1 MRAVN
6 SGNTYTIYDNSIQ
19 LLTALPPQTY
29 LVCFDKQQGFF
40 LTKYADIKVSEKMYG
55 VHNAKLTK
63 VMSAFTNFE
72 RNLGV
77 ILSGDKGIGKSSFAK
92 LLAVECVNSN
102 IPVVVVNTYIP
113 GIAEYLASFDQ
124 TVMVLFDEFDKTF
137 KTSNNNG
144 SDAQA
149 EMLTLFD
156 GLAQGKKMFVI
167 TCNNLTGLNDFLVN
181 RPGRFHY
188 HFRFGYPTA
197 DDVRE
202 YLVDKVDKEFHSE
215 ISKVVSFS
223 RKIDLNYDCLRAI
236 AFELNSGIPFKEA
249 ILDLNIIRTNDRI
262 YHMYIC
268 KVYLSNGEVWELK
281 ESVDMFKADE
291 KQALWFGDKICGAS
305 SCFHVDFDAQKLD
318 YNPVTAIFST
328 ESFEDNDYGFDAEEF
343 YSDKQKARFEEIK
356 DIKPVKLELIK
367 VQTNSNIHYC
377 V

>member
-19 LLTALPPQTY
+19 LLTSLPAQTY
-29 LVCFDKQQGFF
+29 LVNFDKHSGFF
-40 LTKYADIKVSEKMYG
+40 LTKYMDITVSEKMYG

-63 VMSAFTNFE
+63 VMAAFNSFE

-92 LLAVECVNSN
+92 LLAVECIRTG
-102 IPVVVVNTYIP
+102 IPVIVVNTYIP

-137 KTSNNNG
+137 KVSNNG
-144 SDAQA
+144 VDAQA

-156 GLAQGKKMFVI
+156 GLAQGKKMFVV
-167 TCNNLTGLNDFLVN
+167 TCNSLTGLNDFLVN

-197 DDVRE
+197 EDIRE
-202 YLVDKVDKEFHSE
+202 YLSDKVNKEFHSE
-215 ISKVVSFS
+215 INKVVSFS

-236 AFELNSGIPFKEA
+236 AFELNTGISFKEA
-249 ILDLNIIRTNDRI
+249 ILDLNIVRDNHN
-262 YHMYIC
+262 YSNNYIC
-268 KVYLSNGEVWELK
+268 KLYLNNGEIWEK
-281 ESVDMFKADE
+281 RDSIDMFSENKE
-291 KQALWFGDKICGAS
+291 EIWFDDKNYATD
-305 SCFHVDFDAQKLD
+305 CFRVRIKPKELD
-318 YNPVTAIFST
+318 YDPVTMVFST
-328 ESFEDNDYGFDAEEF
+328 TNIPKEDIYIDRDEYYGENAE
-343 YSDKQKARFEEIK
+343 ARIK
-356 DIKPVKLELIK
+356 ELTAATVIKVELIK
-367 VQTNSNIHYC
+367 IQTTSGLHYI

>member
-19 LLTALPPQTY
+19 LLTSLPAQTY
-29 LVCFDKQQGFF
+29 LVNFDKNSGFF
-40 LTKYADIKVSEKMYG
+40 LTKYMDITVSEKMYG

-63 VMSAFTNFE
+63 VMAAFDSFE

-92 LLAVECVNSN
+92 LLAVECVRTG
-102 IPVVVVNTYIP
+102 IPVIVVNTYIP

-137 KTSNNNG
+137 KVSNNG
-144 SDAQA
+144 VDAQA

-156 GLAQGKKMFVI
+156 GLAQGKKMFVV
-167 TCNNLTGLNDFLVN
+167 TCNSLTGLNDFLVN

-197 DDVRE
+197 EDIRE
-202 YLVDKVDKEFHSE
+202 YLSDKVNKEFHSE
-215 ISKVVSFS
+215 INKVVSFS

-236 AFELNSGIPFKEA
+236 AFELNTGIPFKEA
-249 ILDLNIIRTNDRI
+249 ILDLNIVRDNHN
-262 YHMYIC
+262 YSNNYIC
-268 KVYLSNGEVWELK
+268 KLYLNNGEIWEK
-281 ESVDMFKADE
+281 RDSIDMFSENKE
-291 KQALWFGDKICGAS
+291 EIWFDDKNYATD
-305 SCFHVDFDAQKLD
+305 CFRVRIKPKELD
-318 YNPVTAIFST
+318 YDPVTMVFST
-328 ESFEDNDYGFDAEEF
+328 TNIPQEDIYIDRDEYYGENAE
-343 YSDKQKARFEEIK
+343 ARIK
-356 DIKPVKLELIK
+356 ELTAATVIKVELIK
-367 VQTNSNIHYC
+367 IQTTSGLHYI

>member
-19 LLTALPPQTY
+19 LLTSLPAQTY
-29 LVCFDKQQGFF
+29 LVNFDKHSGFF
-40 LTKYADIKVSEKMYG
+40 LTKYMDITVSEKMYG

-63 VMSAFTNFE
+63 VMAAFNGFE

-92 LLAVECVNSN
+92 LLAVECIRTG
-102 IPVVVVNTYIP
+102 IPVIVVNTYIP

-137 KTSNNNG
+137 KVSNNG
-144 SDAQA
+144 VDAQA

-156 GLAQGKKMFVI
+156 GLAQGKKMFVV
-167 TCNNLTGLNDFLVN
+167 TCNSLTGLNDFLVN

-197 DDVRE
+197 EDIRE
-202 YLVDKVDKEFHSE
+202 YLSDKVDKKFHSE
-215 ISKVVSFS
+215 INKVVSFS

-236 AFELNSGIPFKEA
+236 AFELNTGISFKEA
-249 ILDLNIIRTNDRI
+249 ILDLNIVRDNHN
-262 YHMYIC
+262 YSNNYIC
-268 KVYLSNGEVWELK
+268 KLYFNNGEIWEK
-281 ESVDMFKADE
+281 RDSIDMFSENKE
-291 KQALWFGDKICGAS
+291 EIWFDDKNYATD
-305 SCFHVDFDAQKLD
+305 CFRVRIKPKELD
-318 YNPVTAIFST
+318 YDPVTMVFST
-328 ESFEDNDYGFDAEEF
+328 TNIPQEDIYIDRDEYYGENAE
-343 YSDKQKARFEEIK
+343 ARIK
-356 DIKPVKLELIK
+356 ELTAATVIKVELIK
-367 VQTNSNIHYC
+367 IQTTSGLHYI

>member
-19 LLTALPPQTY
+19 LLTSLPAQTY
-29 LVCFDKQQGFF
+29 LVNFDKHSGFF
-40 LTKYADIKVSEKMYG
+40 LTKYMDITVSEKMYG

-63 VMSAFTNFE
+63 VMAAFNGFE

-92 LLAVECVNSN
+92 LLAVECIRTG
-102 IPVVVVNTYIP
+102 IPVIVVNTYIP

-137 KTSNNNG
+137 KVSNNG
-144 SDAQA
+144 VDAQA

-156 GLAQGKKMFVI
+156 GLAQGKKMFVV
-167 TCNNLTGLNDFLVN
+167 TCNSLTGLNDFLVN

-197 DDVRE
+197 EDIRE
-202 YLVDKVDKEFHSE
+202 YLSDKVNKEFHSE
-215 ISKVVSFS
+215 INKVVSFS

-236 AFELNSGIPFKEA
+236 AFELNTGISFKEA
-249 ILDLNIIRTNDRI
+249 ILDLNIVRDNHN
-262 YHMYIC
+262 YSNNYIC
-268 KVYLSNGEVWELK
+268 KLYLNNGEIWEK
-281 ESVDMFKADE
+281 RDSIDMFSENKE
-291 KQALWFGDKICGAS
+291 EIWFDDKNYATD
-305 SCFHVDFDAQKLD
+305 CFRVRINPKELD
-318 YNPVTAIFST
+318 YDPVTMVFST
-328 ESFEDNDYGFDAEEF
+328 TNIPQEDIYIDRDEYYGENAE
-343 YSDKQKARFEEIK
+343 ARIK
-356 DIKPVKLELIK
+356 ELTAATVIKVELIK
-367 VQTNSNIHYC
+367 IQTTSGLHYI

>member
-19 LLTALPPQTY
+19 LLTSLPAQTY
-29 LVCFDKQQGFF
+29 LVNFDKHSGFF
-40 LTKYADIKVSEKMYG
+40 LTKYMDITVSEKMYG

-63 VMSAFTNFE
+63 VMAAFNGFE

-92 LLAVECVNSN
+92 LLAVECIRTG
-102 IPVVVVNTYIP
+102 IPVIVVNTYIP

-137 KTSNNNG
+137 KVSNNG
-144 SDAQA
+144 VDAQA

-156 GLAQGKKMFVI
+156 GLAQGKKMFVV
-167 TCNNLTGLNDFLVN
+167 TCNSLTGLNDFLVN

-197 DDVRE
+197 EDIRE
-202 YLVDKVDKEFHSE
+202 YLSDKVNKEFHSE
-215 ISKVVSFS
+215 INKVVSFS

-236 AFELNSGIPFKEA
+236 AFELNTGISFKEA
-249 ILDLNIIRTNDRI
+249 ILDLNIVRDNHN
-262 YHMYIC
+262 YSNNYIC
-268 KVYLSNGEVWELK
+268 KLYLNNGEIWEKRDSIDMVSENK
-281 ESVDMFKADE
+281 EE
-291 KQALWFGDKICGAS
+291 IWFDDKNYATD
-305 SCFHVDFDAQKLD
+305 CFRVRIKPKELD
-318 YNPVTAIFST
+318 YDPVTMVFST
-328 ESFEDNDYGFDAEEF
+328 TNIPKEDIYIDRDEYYGENAE
-343 YSDKQKARFEEIK
+343 ARIK
-356 DIKPVKLELIK
+356 ELTAATVIKVELIK
-367 VQTNSNIHYC
+367 IQTTSGLHYI

>member
-19 LLTALPPQTY
+19 LLTSLPAQTY
-29 LVCFDKQQGFF
+29 LVNFDKHSGFF
-40 LTKYADIKVSEKMYG
+40 LTKYMDITVSEKMYG

-63 VMSAFTNFE
+63 VMAAFDSFE

-92 LLAVECVNSN
+92 LLAVECVRTG
-102 IPVVVVNTYIP
+102 IPVIVVNTYIP

-137 KTSNNNG
+137 KVSNNG
-144 SDAQA
+144 VDAQA

-156 GLAQGKKMFVI
+156 GLAQGKKMFVV
-167 TCNNLTGLNDFLVN
+167 TCNSLTGLNDFLVN

-197 DDVRE
+197 EDIRE
-202 YLVDKVDKEFHSE
+202 YLSDKVNKEFHSE
-215 ISKVVSFS
+215 INKVVSFS

-236 AFELNSGIPFKEA
+236 AFELNTGISFKEA
-249 ILDLNIIRTNDRI
+249 ILDLNIVRDNHN
-262 YHMYIC
+262 YSNNYIC
-268 KVYLSNGEVWELK
+268 KLYLNNGEIWEK
-281 ESVDMFKADE
+281 RDSIDMFSENKE
-291 KQALWFGDKICGAS
+291 EIWFDDKNYATD
-305 SCFHVDFDAQKLD
+305 CFRVRIKPKELD
-318 YNPVTAIFST
+318 YDPVTMVFST
-328 ESFEDNDYGFDAEEF
+328 TNIPKEDIYIDRDEYYGENAE
-343 YSDKQKARFEEIK
+343 ARIK
-356 DIKPVKLELIK
+356 ELTEATVIKVELIK
-367 VQTNSNIHYC
+367 IQTTSGLHYI

>member
-19 LLTALPPQTY
+19 LLTSLPAQTY
-29 LVCFDKQQGFF
+29 LVNFDKHSGFF
-40 LTKYADIKVSEKMYG
+40 LTKYMDIAVSEKMYG

-63 VMSAFTNFE
+63 VMAAFDAFE

-92 LLAVECVNSN
+92 LLAVECVKTG

-144 SDAQA
+144 IDAQA

-156 GLAQGKKMFVI
+156 GLAQGKKMFVV
-167 TCNNLTGLNDFLVN
+167 TCNSLNGLNDFLVN

-197 DDVRE
+197 EDIRE
-202 YLVDKVDKEFHSE
+202 YLADKVNEKFHSE
-215 ISKVVSFS
+215 INKVVSFS

-236 AFELNSGIPFKEA
+236 AFELNTGTSFKDA
-249 ILDLNIIRTNDRI
+249 ILDLNIVRDGYQRNNT
-262 YHMYIC
+262 YIC
-268 KVYLSNGEVWELK
+268 KLYLDNGEVWEK
-281 ESVDMFKADE
+281 RYSIDMFNED
-291 KQALWFGDKICGAS
+291 KQEIWFDDKNYSTDCVRVL
-305 SCFHVDFDAQKLD
+305 FKPKELD
-318 YNPVTAIFST
+318 YDPVTMVFST
-328 ESFEDNDYGFDAEEF
+328 KEIPMEDFYIDRDEYYGENAE
-343 YSDKQKARFEEIK
+343 ARLAVLANVKPIK
-356 DIKPVKLELIK
+356 VELVKL
-367 VQTNSNIHYC
+367 QTTSGLHYL

>member
-19 LLTALPPQTY
+19 LLTSLPAQTY
-29 LVCFDKQQGFF
+29 LVNFDKHSGFF
-40 LTKYADIKVSEKMYG
+40 LTKYMDITVSEKMYG

-63 VMSAFTNFE
+63 VMAAFNGFE

-92 LLAVECVNSN
+92 LLAVECIRTG
-102 IPVVVVNTYIP
+102 IPVIVVNTYIP

-137 KTSNNNG
+137 KVSNNG
-144 SDAQA
+144 VDAQA

-156 GLAQGKKMFVI
+156 GLAQGKKMFVV
-167 TCNNLTGLNDFLVN
+167 TCNSLTGLNDFLVN

-197 DDVRE
+197 EDIRE
-202 YLVDKVDKEFHSE
+202 YLSDKVNKEFHSE
-215 ISKVVSFS
+215 INKVVSFS

-236 AFELNSGIPFKEA
+236 AFELNTGISFKEA
-249 ILDLNIIRTNDRI
+249 ILDLNIVRDNHN
-262 YHMYIC
+262 YSNNYIC
-268 KVYLSNGEVWELK
+268 KLYLNNGEIWEK
-281 ESVDMFKADE
+281 RDSIDMFSENKE
-291 KQALWFGDKICGAS
+291 EIWFDDKNYATD
-305 SCFHVDFDAQKLD
+305 CFRVRIKPKELD
-318 YNPVTAIFST
+318 YDPVTMVFST
-328 ESFEDNDYGFDAEEF
+328 TNIPKEDIYIDRDEYYGENAE
-343 YSDKQKARFEEIK
+343 ARIK
-356 DIKPVKLELIK
+356 ELTEATVIKVELIK
-367 VQTNSNIHYC
+367 IQTTSGLHYI